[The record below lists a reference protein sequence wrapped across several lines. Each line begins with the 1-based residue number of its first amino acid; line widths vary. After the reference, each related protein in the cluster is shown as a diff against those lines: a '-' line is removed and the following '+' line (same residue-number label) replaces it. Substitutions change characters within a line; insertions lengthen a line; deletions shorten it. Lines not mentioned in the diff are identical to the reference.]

1 MTAAAARATL
11 CAALV
16 LLFAGPA
23 SAGGTGP
30 DPAAGKPAAA
40 GKPVVVGNGPAAPAG
55 SVNTFRRL
63 DPPGEPLPEP
73 LPVLPDCPRQRST
86 GAKIGLGLGTVAG
99 IAVGLLAADAGNDD
113 QQVGAAVLG
122 AAVGS
127 TLGDLTGQAL
137 DPEKGCGTAR
147 SKAGPREAMREETV
161 VDRRPVGSDTSFMTY
176 TRERAARDGH

>member
-1 MTAAAARATL
+1 MAGS
-11 CAALV
+11 
-16 LLFAGPA
+16 GPA
-23 SAGGTGP
+23 
-30 DPAAGKPAAA
+30 
-40 GKPVVVGNGPAAPAG
+40 VPAG

-137 DPEKGCGTAR
+137 DPAKGCGPAR
-147 SKAGPREAMREETV
+147 SKAGPREETV

-176 TRERAARDGH
+176 TRERAARDGD